1 MLLQDDLI
9 QIVLLIKDFG
19 LKIFVYK
26 SSKPQNCFGNHQRVD
41 SLEELKFDQERE
53 MSSLLLDY
61 EDKKEILAE
70 LERRK
75 KARAIAVT
83 IDDDQIKNQLRSLN
97 QPICELRLSKSKI
110 LDR

>member
-1 MLLQDDLI
+1 
-9 QIVLLIKDFG
+9 
-19 LKIFVYK
+19 
-26 SSKPQNCFGNHQRVD
+26 
-41 SLEELKFDQERE
+41 

-75 KARAIAVT
+75 KARAINVT

-97 QPICELRLSKSKI
+97 QPICE
-110 LDR
+110 